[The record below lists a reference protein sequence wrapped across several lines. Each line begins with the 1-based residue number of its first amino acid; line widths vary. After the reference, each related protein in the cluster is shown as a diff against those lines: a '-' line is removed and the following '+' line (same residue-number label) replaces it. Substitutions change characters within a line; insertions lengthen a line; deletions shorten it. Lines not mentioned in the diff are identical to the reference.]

1 MEMDCNLEGKV
12 ALITGAASGIGRA
25 TALALSRLGAS
36 VAILDRDRDGLAELE
51 REIAGRDSIRTLAV
65 PFDLVDCDGCS
76 AVVDG
81 AVKELGRL
89 DILVNGAGVNAGQC
103 AFVDM
108 EMDAWS
114 RSHNVNLRSPMLLM
128 QAAARQMIAQGQGGR
143 IVNLTSSA
151 AFRAGKGMAA
161 YASAKAALTQL
172 TRNVAAEL
180 GPHGINV
187 NAVAPGP
194 TATPLALQWFGT
206 PEAMAQAAKDGG
218 SIANLLQSVT
228 DPADVAASV
237 VFLCLPASSQITGQT
252 IHTSGGAIV

>member
-1 MEMDCNLEGKV
+1 MDCTLEGKV
-12 ALITGAASGIGRA
+12 ALVTGAASGIGRA
-25 TALALSRLGAS
+25 TAVALSRLGAS
-36 VAILDRDRDGLAELE
+36 LAVLDQDREGLASLE
-51 REIAGRDSIRTLAV
+51 RELDTPDRRRLLAV
-65 PFDLVDCDGCS
+65 PFDLEDCEGCS
-76 AVVDG
+76 GVVEKV
-81 AVKELGRL
+81 VKALGRL

-108 EMDAWS
+108 APQAWS
-114 RSHNVNLRSPMLLM
+114 LSHNVNLRAPMLLM

-151 AFRAGKGMAA
+151 AFRAGSGMVA
-161 YASAKAALTQL
+161 YASAKAALTQV
-172 TRNVAAEL
+172 TKNVAAEL

-206 PEAMAQAAKDGG
+206 TDAMAAAARAGG
-218 SIANLLQSVT
+218 SIANLLQTVA

-252 IHTSGGAIV
+252 IHPSGGAIV